1 VGALKCVGGLPLDLS
16 RRDSLIHGALLR
28 TLSHTNPSRLCAT
41 LTGTYT
47 NTFTQRQTKEH
58 NRHEN
63 RTVHR
68 PDPRRHL
75 QSWER
80 RASHP
85 CSTSF
90 RLGGHGLGCLVP
102 HLVVRLRLCHKWR
115 PVRLGHLLPPAR
127 ESGRGP
133 CRKWP
138 PPQPN
143 WRVRKRGANV
153 GVGHSRSANEIA
165 TSRAPEELPFRGATS
180 ECQRHKAF
188 HGRTALCDNELL
200 FLRISI

>member
-1 VGALKCVGGLPLDLS
+1 VRRYRVWSGLAGKRVGRDTAVGALKCVGGLPLDLS

-90 RLGGHGLGCLVP
+90 RLGGYGLGRLVP
-102 HLVVRLRLCHKWR
+102 HLVVRLRLRHKWR

-138 PPQPN
+138 PPQPS
-143 WRVRKRGANV
+143 WRAGQDAPP
-153 GVGHSRSANEIA
+153 SA
-165 TSRAPEELPFRGATS
+165 G
-180 ECQRHKAF
+180 
-188 HGRTALCDNELL
+188 GRRDDE
-200 FLRISI
+200 